1 MQFSMLSSSSFFVR
15 LPVITSSDKS
25 RKSQQSHKIKNQ
37 SKTKDR
43 NAQSTAQKNKSQYKQ
58 TKQNKTKQIYKMPPL
73 NVPHRYLHTPLHQQS
88 QQQKSQQQQ
97 QQQFY
102 LHSPSSPSPL
112 TWTGNIKN
120 FLQSGHNE
128 TEDSFADDAMH
139 WCE

>member
-25 RKSQQSHKIKNQ
+25 RKSQQSHKIKKQ

-43 NAQSTAQKNKSQYKQ
+43 NAQSTAQKNKSQY
-58 TKQNKTKQIYKMPPL
+58 KQNKTKQIYKMPPL